1 MIRRI
6 HLTCDELDKILTEGL
21 DRTPEELFNVRKL
34 NELNLN
40 RLKKHGE
47 AGFII
52 ISACRS
58 SIESEDPNVDLTE
71 DYKRWAKMQFPEV
84 TDLEDEA
91 NKRRFL
97 KDRNENADWSLE
109 NMLRR
114 NDFEFSFSAVYGGY
128 HGQDGN
134 VDSFEPSYIIY
145 NYKKDGTVGNWDD
158 LYALALRLCWE
169 YHQESV
175 YVQAPGQP
183 PVYKDC
189 NGNTVSSKSS
199 TNFKHNREGEE
210 FFTTAKKEKRGRPQR
225 FTADIQF
232 ENYYIGPGPAD
243 YGMRMKARK
252 QGEVIL

>member
-6 HLTCDELDKILTEGL
+6 HLTSDELDKILMEGV
-21 DRTPEELFNVRKL
+21 DRTPEELFKVHKL

-40 RLKKHGE
+40 RIKKHGE

-58 SIESEDPNVDLTE
+58 TIENEDPNISLE
-71 DYKRWAKMQFPEV
+71 REYQEWAKTHFVADP
-84 TDLEDEA
+84 EDE
-91 NKRRFL
+91 KTKMWFL
-97 KDRNENADWSLE
+97 KDHNEASDSELE
-109 NMLRR
+109 RMLRSQ
-114 NDFEFSFSAVYGGY
+114 DFPYSFSPVYGGY
-128 HGQDGN
+128 HGQDGSI
-134 VDSFEPSYIIY
+134 DSFEPSYIIY
-145 NYKKDGTVGNWDD
+145 NHFKDGTVGEWSE
-158 LYALALRLCWE
+158 LYGLALSLCRK

-189 NGNTVSSKSS
+189 NGNTVSSNSS
-199 TNFKHNREGEE
+199 NNFKFNRGDEE
-210 FFTTAKKEKRGRPQR
+210 FFTTTKREKRGQPQR

-243 YGMRMKARK
+243 YGERMRMRK